1 MKTVIALGSNCNQEE
16 NISKAQT
23 LLKQRFKNV
32 KFSDTQWTEPIGI
45 TSDKFLN
52 CIYRPCTIRRED
64 CKRDYMAVR
73 ITGKLIITLLL
84 FLTCSVSASAQKSKD
99 AEELGKALEYFTSA
113 KYHEALLIFQRLD
126 KEYKLNER
134 FKAYIGLCY
143 YHDWDY
149 ETAAK
154 YLEDAMPKLEVF
166 APHERSV
173 YYYTTAESKFNL
185 KRYKEAIPYYEKTL
199 TVCYEREKADVY
211 YRLGLCNMF
220 LQAWKPAYDQ
230 YMNAEKIYCQ
240 YKKDEDVQGRLA
252 QIKRMSAACWANY
265 EATLP
270 KDSLS
275 KIDDNTTNKHNE
287 TMQLKNIS
295 TILNSL
301 ISTMLL
307 PQNTPD
313 SVKDIIKKEEKRN
326 LEK

>member
-1 MKTVIALGSNCNQEE
+1 
-16 NISKAQT
+16 
-23 LLKQRFKNV
+23 
-32 KFSDTQWTEPIGI
+32 
-45 TSDKFLN
+45 
-52 CIYRPCTIRRED
+52 
-64 CKRDYMAVR
+64 MAVR
-73 ITGKLIITLLL
+73 RTGKLIITLLL
-84 FLTCSVSASAQKSKD
+84 CLTTSIPAFAQKSKD

-149 ETAAK
+149 EAAVK
-154 YLEDAMPKLEVF
+154 YLEGVMPKLEVF

-185 KRYKEAIPYYEKTL
+185 KQYKEAIPYYEKTL
-199 TVCYEREKADVY
+199 TVCYEREKGDVY

-220 LQAWKPAYDQ
+220 LQSWKPAYDQ
-230 YMNAEKIYCQ
+230 YMNAEKIYNQ
-240 YKKDEDVQGRLA
+240 YKQEENVQGRLA
-252 QIKRMSAACWANY
+252 QIKRMATACWTNY

-275 KIDDNTTNKHNE
+275 KLTDNTTNKDNK
-287 TMQLKNIS
+287 TTQLKNIS
-295 TILNSL
+295 TIINSL

-307 PQNTPD
+307 PSTTPNN
-313 SVKDIIKKEEKRN
+313 VKDIIKKEEKIK

>member
-1 MKTVIALGSNCNQEE
+1 
-16 NISKAQT
+16 
-23 LLKQRFKNV
+23 
-32 KFSDTQWTEPIGI
+32 
-45 TSDKFLN
+45 
-52 CIYRPCTIRRED
+52 
-64 CKRDYMAVR
+64 MAAR

-84 FLTCSVSASAQKSKD
+84 SLTTTFSASAQKSKD

-154 YLEDAMPKLEVF
+154 YLESVMPKLEVF
-166 APHERSV
+166 APHERSI
-173 YYYTTAESKFNL
+173 YYYTTAESNFYL
-185 KRYKEAIPYYEKTL
+185 KKYKKAIPYYEKTL
-199 TVCYEREKADVY
+199 TICYEREKGDIY

-220 LQAWKPAYDQ
+220 LQLWKPAYDQ
-230 YMNAEKIYCQ
+230 YVNAEKIYSQ
-240 YKKDEDVQGRLA
+240 YQQEEEVQTRLA
-252 QIKRMSAACWANY
+252 QIKRMSAACWTNY

-275 KIDDNTTNKHNE
+275 KTTDNPTNKENE
-287 TMQLKNIS
+287 TTQLKNIS
-295 TILNSL
+295 TIINSL
-301 ISTMLL
+301 ISTMLV
-307 PQNTPD
+307 PYNTLN
-313 SVKDIIKKEEKRN
+313 SVKYIIKKNEKIK

>member
-1 MKTVIALGSNCNQEE
+1 
-16 NISKAQT
+16 
-23 LLKQRFKNV
+23 
-32 KFSDTQWTEPIGI
+32 
-45 TSDKFLN
+45 
-52 CIYRPCTIRRED
+52 
-64 CKRDYMAVR
+64 MAVR
-73 ITGKLIITLLL
+73 ITGKIITTLLL
-84 FLTCSVSASAQKSKD
+84 FLTTSIPLSAQKSKD

-149 ETAAK
+149 VAAAE
-154 YLEDAMPKLEVF
+154 YLESVMPKIEVF
-166 APHERSV
+166 APHERSI

-199 TVCYEREKADVY
+199 TVCYEREKGDIY

-220 LQAWKPAYDQ
+220 LQSWKPAYDQ
-230 YMNAEKIYCQ
+230 YMNAEKIYSQ
-240 YKKDEDVQGRLA
+240 YKQEEDVQGRLA
-252 QIKRMSAACWANY
+252 QIKRMAAACWANY

-270 KDSLS
+270 KDSLLKTS
-275 KIDDNTTNKHNE
+275 DKTTNKDNE
-287 TMQLKNIS
+287 TTQLKNIS
-295 TILNSL
+295 TIINSL

-307 PQNTPD
+307 PTTTLD
-313 SVKDIIKKEEKRN
+313 SVKEIIKEEEKIK

>member
-1 MKTVIALGSNCNQEE
+1 
-16 NISKAQT
+16 
-23 LLKQRFKNV
+23 
-32 KFSDTQWTEPIGI
+32 
-45 TSDKFLN
+45 
-52 CIYRPCTIRRED
+52 
-64 CKRDYMAVR
+64 MAVR
-73 ITGKLIITLLL
+73 RTGKLIITLLL
-84 FLTCSVSASAQKSKD
+84 CLTTSIPAFAQKSKD

-149 ETAAK
+149 EAAVK
-154 YLEDAMPKLEVF
+154 YLEGVMPKLEVF

-185 KRYKEAIPYYEKTL
+185 KQYKEAIPYYEKTL

-240 YKKDEDVQGRLA
+240 YKKDEDVQGRHCT
-252 QIKRMSAACWANY
+252 M
-265 EATLP
+265 AT
-270 KDSLS
+270 
-275 KIDDNTTNKHNE
+275 
-287 TMQLKNIS
+287 
-295 TILNSL
+295 
-301 ISTMLL
+301 
-307 PQNTPD
+307 
-313 SVKDIIKKEEKRN
+313 
-326 LEK
+326 

>member
-1 MKTVIALGSNCNQEE
+1 
-16 NISKAQT
+16 
-23 LLKQRFKNV
+23 
-32 KFSDTQWTEPIGI
+32 
-45 TSDKFLN
+45 
-52 CIYRPCTIRRED
+52 
-64 CKRDYMAVR
+64 MAVR

-84 FLTCSVSASAQKSKD
+84 SLTCSVSASAQKSKD

-307 PQNTPD
+307 PQNMPD

>member
-1 MKTVIALGSNCNQEE
+1 
-16 NISKAQT
+16 
-23 LLKQRFKNV
+23 
-32 KFSDTQWTEPIGI
+32 
-45 TSDKFLN
+45 
-52 CIYRPCTIRRED
+52 
-64 CKRDYMAVR
+64 MAVR

-154 YLEDAMPKLEVF
+154 YLENAMPKLEVF

-230 YMNAEKIYCQ
+230 YINAEKIYCQ

-275 KIDDNTTNKHNE
+275 KIDNNTTNKHNE

-313 SVKDIIKKEEKRN
+313 SVKDIIKKKRKEILKN
-326 LEK
+326 KYYFSFLFFVRSFFFRTFATLTLLNSIKTLAYHPLEVQT